1 MRNTQE
7 NFPEVPVTE
16 LSDWQV
22 MNKDTGEL
30 FDEVKG
36 ESVLDESFTEISFIE
51 GGEKKTV
58 RFIPKAGEQLVNEQY
73 SVVFKYGGDPV
84 IDSNGTQN

>member
-7 NFPEVPVTE
+7 NFPEVPVE
-16 LSDWQV
+16 NLSDWQV

-30 FDEVKG
+30 FDVT
-36 ESVLDESFTEISFIE
+36 STLLDESFTEVSFIE
-51 GGEKKTV
+51 GEEKKTV
-58 RFIPKAGEQLVNEQY
+58 RFTPAAGEQLANDQY

-84 IDSNGTQN
+84 IDHNGTQN